1 MGLELAN
8 WLIQRGA
15 NNLILTSRSGVTT
28 DYQRYVM
35 HRWKTQKANVIITKS
50 DVRKKQDTEFMIEE
64 ALALGPV
71 GGVFH
76 LAAVIHFLKMGF
88 QVHEISC
95 DRYFKMLCLIINRTQ
110 HKLA

>member
-8 WLIQRGA
+8 WLIQRGS

-35 HRWKTQKANVIITKS
+35 HRWKTQGANVIISKR
-50 DVRKKQDTEFMIEE
+50 DVRKEEDTKLMIEE
-64 ALALGPV
+64 ALNVGPV

-76 LAAVIHFLKMGF
+76 LAAVRNIFIFNSFLEF
-88 QVHEISC
+88 
-95 DRYFKMLCLIINRTQ
+95 
-110 HKLA
+110 

>member
-15 NNLILTSRSGVTT
+15 KNLILTSRSGVTT

-35 HRWKTQKANVIITKS
+35 NRWKTQGANVVISKR
-50 DVRKKQDTEFMIEE
+50 DVRKEHDTKLMLEE

-76 LAAVIHFLKMGF
+76 LAAVSHP
-88 QVHEISC
+88 
-95 DRYFKMLCLIINRTQ
+95 DN
-110 HKLA
+110 